1 MKKMLSVCLWLACA
15 GGAAFAQD
23 ISATIQGSILDPSNA
38 PVPHAKVSVKNVDRN
53 QVVRTITSDAAGNYS
68 APLIP
73 IGNYSIHV
81 EATGFKAEDRT
92 GIVLNVSDDL
102 KINITLQ
109 VGAITETVEVRSQPG
124 QVELGTA
131 ANATTIEGV
140 QVRELTLS
148 TRNYEQL
155 VALMPGVS
163 ATATD
168 ELYIGNSAPAGT
180 AATLPY
186 SINGM
191 RNSTNNWTVDGA
203 DNVDRGS
210 NQTLMTFPS
219 VDAISEFKVE
229 RSLYTADTGRAGGSQ
244 ISVVTKSGTSAFH
257 GSVYEFATITWRPT
271 TGQTMPTGSMS

>member
-1 MKKMLSVCLWLACA
+1 MKRTLSVCLFLACA
-15 GGAAFAQD
+15 AGAVLAQD
-23 ISATIQGSILDPSNA
+23 ISGTIQGSILDPSNA
-38 PVPHAKVSVKNVDRN
+38 PVPHAKVSIRNVERN
-53 QVVRTITSDAAGNYS
+53 QIVRTITTDGGGNYS

-73 IGNYSIHV
+73 IGNYSIRV
-81 EATGFKAEDRT
+81 EAPGFKAEDRT

-109 VGAITETVEVRSQPG
+109 VGAITETVEVRSQAG

-163 ATATD
+163 ANTTD

-180 AATLPY
+180 AATLPF
-186 SINGM
+186 SINGN
-191 RNSTNNWTVDGA
+191 RNSDNNWTVDGI
-203 DNVDRGS
+203 DNV
-210 NQTLMTFPS
+210 
-219 VDAISEFKVE
+219 
-229 RSLYTADTGRAGGSQ
+229 
-244 ISVVTKSGTSAFH
+244 
-257 GSVYEFATITWRPT
+257 
-271 TGQTMPTGSMS
+271 